1 MSIKNSK
8 QINLIKI
15 WAVWTIL
22 LLLIL
27 AIGTLRGFFRHST
40 EIASGTDTSKSLR
53 MNLFKNQP
61 IDNPNP
67 SAKKRDYLRASAW
80 PKGMRLYRDWWK
92 RRDAAIYVAEMDRNA
107 KNIRFGVELAN
118 ARIIGR
124 ERISDMAK
132 RRATSDSPILAA
144 VNAGFG
150 IRQDARGRGGMFFNL
165 HIQDWELVVIPP
177 RRDRWGYSPPSAWG
191 ETSFGVTTKG
201 EYLMDAVELNG
212 VVRINGKQLKVGCI
226 NQHCDSGCPTVIFT
240 ARFGEQTLTQ
250 GAYELTLKR
259 LKLPLM
265 GKYRSRFVITA
276 INPEGNSR
284 IPKDGI
290 VLALNRDFAREWK
303 SQFAKGGKGEL
314 RIALSPDK
322 WQKVPYGVGGDVRL
336 LRDGEIEPALV
347 KFHKS
352 GGNYAPQYKNGA
364 AQHPRSAMGFNDD
377 KLFLMTVDGRQA
389 GYSMGMTFY
398 EMAAFFRDLGLK
410 HAINL
415 DGGSSATLWG
425 LGDVINRPSRGDER
439 RVFNVAAIAV
449 RAGRKR
455 KR

>member
-22 LLLIL
+22 LLLTL
-27 AIGTLRGFFRHST
+27 AIGVLRGISRDST
-40 EIASGTDTSKSLR
+40 ETPSDKNTSKLLK
-53 MNLFKNQP
+53 MNLFKNQSG
-61 IDNPNP
+61 DTPNP
-67 SAKKRDYLRASAW
+67 SAKKRDYLKASSW

-92 RRDAAIYVAEMDRNA
+92 QRDGAVYVAEMDRNA

-124 ERISDMAK
+124 EKISDMA
-132 RRATSDSPILAA
+132 RRRVESDSPILAA

-177 RRDRWGYSPPSAWG
+177 RRNRWGYSPPSAWG

-212 VVRINGKQLKVGCI
+212 VVRINRKELKVDCI
-226 NQHCDSGCPTVIFT
+226 NQICDSESPAVIYT
-240 ARFGEQTLTQ
+240 ARFGEQTLTR
-250 GAYELTLKR
+250 GDYELTLKQ
-259 LKLPLM
+259 LKLPLK

-276 INPEGNSR
+276 INPEGNSP
-284 IPKDGI
+284 IPKHGI
-290 VLALNRDFAREWK
+290 VLALNREFAREWK
-303 SQFAKGGKGEL
+303 SQFVEGGKGEL
-314 RIALSPDK
+314 RIALSPNK

-336 LRDGEIEPALV
+336 LRDGEIEPELI

-352 GGNYAPQYKNGA
+352 GGNYAPKYSNGA

-425 LGDVINRPSRGDER
+425 FGDVINRPSRGDER
-439 RVFNVAAIAV
+439 RVFNVAAITV
-449 RAGRKR
+449 RTDGKR
-455 KR
+455 KK